1 MDSISLGMAMLVI
14 SVDCCFFFCKQN
26 FILNTGNSTD
36 YVNIYIYTHIKMHS
50 GNQPWI
56 YIGRTDAEA
65 EAPILWPPDAK
76 SQLIGKD
83 PDAGKDWGQV
93 EKEMTQWTWVWA
105 NSRRWWRTG
114 KPGIAAVHGVAKS
127 QTRLR
132 DWTTK
137 TCVCVWWTS
146 QLMDRLPI

>member
-1 MDSISLGMAMLVI
+1 
-14 SVDCCFFFCKQN
+14 
-26 FILNTGNSTD
+26 
-36 YVNIYIYTHIKMHS
+36 MHS
-50 GNQPWI
+50 RNQLWI

-114 KPGIAAVHGVAKS
+114 KPGVAAVHGVAKS
-127 QTRLR
+127 QTRLS

-137 TCVCVWWTS
+137 TRVCVWWTS
-146 QLMDRLPI
+146 QLMDRLPIYRTLWNGQGKKRKKQNSTAVQRLVRTEHFHCHGPRFDPRSGN